1 MFESG
6 ERNLPEQTVEYAAR
20 GTGETAKLKSVNA
33 AKASALSWQ

>member
-20 GTGETAKLKSVNA
+20 GTGKTAKLKAVKA